1 MTHVD
6 KDARAP
12 QNFANIIAVDKQT
25 TGAERTA
32 PKATHPWR

>member
-12 QNFANIIAVDKQT
+12 QNFANIIAVNKQT
-25 TGAERTA
+25 TVSERTA
-32 PKATHPWR
+32 PKATHPRR

>member
-6 KDARAP
+6 KDACAP
-12 QNFANIIAVDKQT
+12 RNFANIIAVNKQT

-32 PKATHPWR
+32 PKATHPRR